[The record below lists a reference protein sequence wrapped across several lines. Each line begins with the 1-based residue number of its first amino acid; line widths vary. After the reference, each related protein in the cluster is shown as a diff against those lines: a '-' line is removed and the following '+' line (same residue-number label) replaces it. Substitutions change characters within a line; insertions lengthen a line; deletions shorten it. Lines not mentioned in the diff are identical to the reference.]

1 MSAKMLSS
9 LQNTSPQSRSPNH
22 HVNTSWHRNCHRTSA
37 SHRRIHLRP
46 LCCCKSPKMPTAL
59 TTSSL
64 TQYFRPTSTASTKPT
79 AAPPSS
85 PSSHPTAAT
94 QTSHAARRL
103 TTLFLRKKAVFQCMR
118 RFRVMVS
125 VTELPSSTTSST
137 VTATNS
143 GTVPEVTQKST
154 LGASSTKT
162 TTQSTVSGSATPTK
176 ASAGNIERKVST
188 SAAVMLGI
196 VVAMLFF
203 QAGI

>member
-1 MSAKMLSS
+1 MA
-9 LQNTSPQSRSPNH
+9 
-22 HVNTSWHRNCHRTSA
+22 
-37 SHRRIHLRP
+37 
-46 LCCCKSPKMPTAL
+46 
-59 TTSSL
+59 
-64 TQYFRPTSTASTKPT
+64 
-79 AAPPSS
+79 
-85 PSSHPTAAT
+85 
-94 QTSHAARRL
+94 
-103 TTLFLRKKAVFQCMR
+103 
-118 RFRVMVS
+118 S

-154 LGASSTKT
+154 SGVSSTKT
-162 TTQSTVSGSATPTK
+162 TTQSTVSGSATPRK